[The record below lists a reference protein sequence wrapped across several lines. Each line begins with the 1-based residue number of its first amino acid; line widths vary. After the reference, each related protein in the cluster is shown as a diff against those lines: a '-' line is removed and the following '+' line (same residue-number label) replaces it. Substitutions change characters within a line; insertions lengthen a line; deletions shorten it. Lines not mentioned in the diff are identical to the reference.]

1 MKVITHTDIMN
12 LEISPG
18 QCYEWAEYVIKNKDR
33 MQLPPKI
40 SLKPGLEGVFYN
52 TMPSILKSEN
62 IAGVKVVNR
71 YPQRIPSLDS
81 QILLYDLESGNLKC
95 IMDGNFITTMRTGAV
110 AAHSVKL
117 FAVDNF
123 SSIGIIGC
131 GNTMRAAMKVL
142 LELYSDRHFLIKI
155 KKYKDQHE
163 DFIHRFEGKGN
174 LEFVVVETY
183 EDVVRDSDVILSA
196 VTYVD
201 EDLCSDDCFKKGCCV
216 VPIHTRGFTN
226 CDLFFDKVY
235 ADDRGHVEGFKFFS
249 RFRKFAEVNDVI
261 CGRTSG
267 RENDEERI
275 LAYNIGISLQDI
287 YFAEQIY
294 LEVCKNKVCPEI
306 SLEGPAEKFWI

>member
-12 LEISPG
+12 LEISPE
-18 QCYEWAEYVIKNKDR
+18 QCYEWAEYVIKNKDK

-40 SLKPGLEGVFYN
+40 SLKPGQEGVFYN
-52 TMPSILKSEN
+52 TMPSILKNEN

-81 QILLYDLESGNLKC
+81 QILLYDLEAGNLKC

-117 FAVDNF
+117 FAVENF
-123 SSIGIIGC
+123 SSIGVIGC
-131 GNTMRAAMKVL
+131 GNTMRAAMKIL
-142 LELYSDRHFLIKI
+142 LELYPDRRFLIKI

-163 DFIHRFEGKGN
+163 DFIHRFEGYGN
-174 LEFVVVETY
+174 LEFAVMETY

-196 VTYVD
+196 VTYVG
-201 EDLCSDDCFKKGCCV
+201 EDLCGDDCFKKGCCV

-235 ADDRGHVEGFKFFS
+235 ADDRGHVEGFKYFS
-249 RFRKFAEVNDVI
+249 RFRKFAEVSDVI
-261 CGRTSG
+261 CGRTAG
-267 RENDEERI
+267 RESDEERI
-275 LAYNIGISLQDI
+275 LAYNIGISLHDI

-294 LEVCKNKVCPEI
+294 LKVCKNKVCPEI
-306 SLEGPAEKFWI
+306 SLEGPAEKFWV